1 MKRYTMQTLQ
11 EQPGMSMSDKSDF
24 KTKTFARDGREGAM
38 HQTSETSKI
47 TTLDGLKLKLPN

>member
-1 MKRYTMQTLQ
+1 MQTLQ